1 MTRAVS
7 CQGHRPPTAALALRD
22 AAFTRTLVA
31 FLIPSGMPV
40 RVVIDT
46 NVFVGA
52 CLGQGAAAE
61 VLRRCLTGAVQP
73 LMGSA
78 LLAEYEDVLA
88 RSDLMQSSRLT
99 AAERDELLDIF
110 MARCEWTRVYFG
122 WRPNLPDE
130 ADNHLVELAVAG
142 GAQVIVTRNLRDFA
156 RAELNFPGLRCLA
169 PGPFLK
175 EMAP

>member
-1 MTRAVS
+1 
-7 CQGHRPPTAALALRD
+7 
-22 AAFTRTLVA
+22 
-31 FLIPSGMPV
+31 MPV

-156 RAELNFPGLRCLA
+156 RAELSFPGLRCLA